1 MGRIPLAAA
10 LTGALA
16 LAGVASCAPAPT
28 HKAANWVA
36 CPASL
41 STELKCLTVTV
52 PLDWDN
58 PKGETIDIVAAKYI
72 TNGTNKIGSA
82 VFQWGGPGNPTA
94 ISLVQDMNGTV
105 PAFGE
110 IKDQFDIVAVDPRG
124 VGINHVIKCDPS
136 IARKQDLITALYPNN
151 EQEFNAGIKLYKELG
166 QSCTNRTGK
175 VINHLDTVTQAKDLE
190 AVRVAMGEGKLTYCT
205 LILKML
211 RNINT
216 DCYFR
221 RWTVMGNHAWSSLR
235 PTLPTEYTC
244 HDSGRRR

>member
-1 MGRIPLAAA
+1 MCGISLLNTLAG
-10 LTGALA
+10 TLA
-16 LAGVASCAPAPT
+16 LACFASCAPAAS
-28 HKAANWVA
+28 HKAANWVT

-58 PKGETIDIVAAKYI
+58 PKGETIDLVAAKYI

-94 ISLVQDMNGTV
+94 ISLVQDMNGTA

-110 IKDQFDIVAVDPRG
+110 IKDHFDIVAVDPRG
-124 VGINHVIKCDPS
+124 VGINHVVKCDPS
-136 IARKQDLITALYPNN
+136 IARNQDLLTALYPNN
-151 EQEFNAGIKLYKELG
+151 EQEFNAAVKLYKDLG
-166 QSCTNRTGK
+166 QSCVNRTGK

-205 LILKML
+205 FMLKILLAMQ
-211 RNINT
+211 
-216 DCYFR
+216 Y
-221 RWTVMGNHAWSSLR
+221 
-235 PTLPTEYTC
+235 
-244 HDSGRRR
+244 